1 MEDEKKLADEEISQL
16 RQDIYKLNDKIIQMQ
31 VSGPVSPIK
40 GSAQHQPNDLSK
52 DLSYS
57 LTHDKAEIEAIQ
69 RFYDL
74 KDANVR
80 RQADMQKLRERLENL
95 QCDFKLHQTSNK
107 IKLQNIQSK
116 IQSIDETGETR
127 VDSSTRCAESGEDFT
142 IDGDQMITDQ
152 ITGSLE
158 ILKTIER

>member
-1 MEDEKKLADEEISQL
+1 LADEEITQL
-16 RQDIYKLNDKIIQMQ
+16 TQQIQKQNEVILQMQ
-31 VSGPVSPIK
+31 MNGPVSPIK
-40 GSAQHQPNDLSK
+40 GSAVDVSK

-57 LTHDKAEIEAIQ
+57 LTQDKVEIEAIH

-80 RQADMQKLRERLENL
+80 RQADMQKLRAKLENL

-116 IQSIDETGETR
+116 I
-127 VDSSTRCAESGEDFT
+127 
-142 IDGDQMITDQ
+142 
-152 ITGSLE
+152 
-158 ILKTIER
+158 